1 MNHLISPNL
10 TQTINTA
17 VENAREMKHEMLTI
31 EHIFLAILHNAKG
44 EELLKA
50 FGANTSQMEKLIR
63 IYLANHIPISQ
74 AQEVSLPTQT
84 PALDRVFSSM
94 IEHAAN
100 SNQKILEIADLL
112 VFILQEEESYSA
124 KLLNAQGITRLD
136 ILEMIANEEKY
147 QDIQQ
152 NADSYLKKYSKNLV
166 QLAKEGKIDPVI
178 GRGQEIERVS
188 EILCR
193 RKKNNPILIGEPGVG
208 KTAIAEGIALEIAH
222 KRAPKAL
229 HSAQIFALDIGDM
242 VAGSKYR
249 GDFEKRLKGILNEIS
264 QIPDAV
270 LFIDEI
276 HTIVGAGSTSGGSLD
291 ASNLL
296 KPALAN
302 GLLRCIGATTY
313 SEYKTHF
320 DKDKAL
326 SRRFTKIEVNEP
338 SLTDS
343 YAIIKELAP
352 IYEKYHHISYTP
364 EALKACV
371 DLSDRYISEKY
382 LPDKAIDL
390 MDEVGANYKIHAHM
404 GKKPKL
410 ITKEDIENIIS
421 KSVNIPKSQIGSDE
435 RGLLK
440 KLAQKL
446 KTRIYAQDKAIDVL
460 VDAIKMNKAGLGEVH
475 RPIGSFLF
483 VGPSGVGKTELS
495 KELSK
500 VLGLHFEKFD
510 MSEYMESHSVS
521 KLIGSPA
528 GYVGFEQGGLL
539 IDAIKKHPHCVL
551 LLDEIEKAHS
561 DIYNILLQV
570 MDNATLTDNSG
581 NKADFKNV
589 ILIMT
594 SNAGSKEAN
603 ILGFN
608 KVESSKHQKAL
619 KDIFSPEFRSR
630 LDAVIDFATLGKK
643 EFEKIAN
650 KYIQDISISLKEKNI
665 SVSIDAKGLSNIASR
680 SLDNSLG
687 AREIRRIIENEI
699 KRKLSDEILFGRL
712 KNGGEVKITTDK
724 NGLKVNFLKKSL

>member
-1 MNHLISPNL
+1 MNHLISANL
-10 TQTINTA
+10 TQTINNA
-17 VENAREMKHEMLTI
+17 VESAREMRHEMLTI
-31 EHIFLAILHNAKG
+31 EHIFLAILNNQKG

-50 FGANTSQMEKLIR
+50 FGANISQMQKLIR
-63 IYLANHIPISQ
+63 IYLSNHLPISKT
-74 AQEVSLPTQT
+74 QEISLPTQT

-112 VFILQEEESYSA
+112 AFILQEEDSYSA

-136 ILEMIANEEKY
+136 ILEFITSEEKE
-147 QDIQQ
+147 Q
-152 NADSYLKKYSKNLV
+152 NTQNTDSYLRKYSKNLV
-166 QLAKEGKIDPVI
+166 ELAKEGKIDPVI
-178 GRGQEIERVS
+178 GRAEEIERVS

-208 KTAIAEGIALEIAH
+208 KTAIAEGIALQIAQ
-222 KRAPKAL
+222 KKAPKAL
-229 HSAQIFALDIGDM
+229 HNAQIFALDIGDM

-249 GDFEKRLKGILNEIS
+249 GDFEKRLKGVLNEVVEI
-264 QIPDAV
+264 DNAV

-296 KPALAN
+296 KPALAS
-302 GLLRCIGATTY
+302 GSLRCIGATTY
-313 SEYKTHF
+313 NEYKTHF

-326 SRRFTKIEVNEP
+326 SRRFSKVEVNEP
-338 SLTDS
+338 SLLDS

-371 DLSDRYISEKY
+371 DLSHRYISEKF
-382 LPDKAIDL
+382 LPDKAIDI
-390 MDEVGANYKIHAHM
+390 MDEVGANYKIHAPTS
-404 GKKPKL
+404 KKPKL
-410 ITKEDIENIIS
+410 ISVEDIENIIS
-421 KSVNIPKSQIGSDE
+421 KSVNIPKSQVSSDE

-440 KLAQKL
+440 NLAQKL
-446 KTRIYAQDKAIDVL
+446 KSRIYAQDKAIDAL
-460 VDAIKMNKAGLGEVH
+460 VEAIKMNKAGLGEVH

-495 KELSK
+495 KEIAK
-500 VLGLHFEKFD
+500 ALGLHFEKFD

-521 KLIGSPA
+521 RLIGAPA

-561 DIYNILLQV
+561 DVYNILLQV
-570 MDNATLTDNSG
+570 MDNAMLTDNSG

-594 SNAGSKEAN
+594 SNVGSKEAN
-603 ILGFN
+603 VLGFN
-608 KVESSKHQKAL
+608 KNEGTKHEKAL
-619 KDIFSPEFRSR
+619 KDVFSPEFRSR
-630 LDAVIDFATLGKK
+630 LDGVIAFDHLGKK

-650 KYIQDISISLKEKNI
+650 KYIQDINTTLKEKNI
-665 SVSIDAKGLSNIASR
+665 VLDIDNKALSNIASR
-680 SLDNSLG
+680 GIDNALG

-699 KRKLSDEILFGRL
+699 KRKLSDEILFGKL
-712 KNGGEVKITTDK
+712 KNGGSVKVTATKD
-724 NGLKVNFLKKSL
+724 GLKLNFK

>member
-1 MNHLISPNL
+1 MNHLISANL
-10 TQTINTA
+10 TQTINNA
-17 VENAREMKHEMLTI
+17 VESAREMRHEMLTI
-31 EHIFLAILHNAKG
+31 EHIFLAILNNHKG

-50 FGANTSQMEKLIR
+50 FGANISQMQKLIR
-63 IYLANHIPISQ
+63 IYLSNHLPISKT
-74 AQEVSLPTQT
+74 QEISLPTQT

-112 VFILQEEESYSA
+112 AFILQEEDSYSA

-136 ILEMIANEEKY
+136 ILEFITSEEKE
-147 QDIQQ
+147 Q
-152 NADSYLKKYSKNLV
+152 NTQNTDSYLRKYSKNLV
-166 QLAKEGKIDPVI
+166 ELAKEGKIDPVI
-178 GRGQEIERVS
+178 GRKEEIERVS

-208 KTAIAEGIALEIAH
+208 KTAIAEGIALQIAQ
-222 KRAPKAL
+222 KKAPKAL
-229 HSAQIFALDIGDM
+229 HNAQIFALDIGDM

-249 GDFEKRLKGILNEIS
+249 GDFEKRLKGVLNEVV
-264 QIPDAV
+264 QIENAV

-296 KPALAN
+296 KPALAS
-302 GLLRCIGATTY
+302 GSLRCIGATTY
-313 SEYKTHF
+313 NEYKTHF

-326 SRRFTKIEVNEP
+326 SRRFSKVEVNEP
-338 SLTDS
+338 SLLDS
-343 YAIIKELAP
+343 YAIIQELAP

-371 DLSDRYISEKY
+371 DLSHRYISEKF
-382 LPDKAIDL
+382 LPDKAIDI
-390 MDEVGANYKIHAHM
+390 MDEVGANYKIHAPTS
-404 GKKPKL
+404 KKPKL
-410 ITKEDIENIIS
+410 ISVEDIENIIS
-421 KSVNIPKSQIGSDE
+421 KSVNIPKSQVSSDE

-440 KLAQKL
+440 NLAQKL
-446 KTRIYAQDKAIDVL
+446 KSRIYAQDKAIDAL
-460 VDAIKMNKAGLGEVH
+460 VEAIKMNKAGLGEVH

-495 KELSK
+495 KEIAK
-500 VLGLHFEKFD
+500 ALGLHFEKFD

-521 KLIGSPA
+521 RLIGAPA

-561 DIYNILLQV
+561 DVYNILLQV
-570 MDNATLTDNSG
+570 MDNAMLTDNSG

-594 SNAGSKEAN
+594 SNVGSKEAN
-603 ILGFN
+603 VLGFN
-608 KVESSKHQKAL
+608 KIEGSKHEKAL
-619 KDIFSPEFRSR
+619 KDVFSPEFRSR
-630 LDAVIDFATLGKK
+630 LDGVIAFDRLGKK
-643 EFEKIAN
+643 EFERIAN
-650 KYIQDISISLKEKNI
+650 KYIQDINISLREKNI
-665 SVSIDAKGLSNIASR
+665 VLDIDNKALNNIASR
-680 SLDNSLG
+680 GIDNALG

-699 KRKLSDEILFGRL
+699 KRKLSDEILFGKL
-712 KNGGEVKITTDK
+712 KNGGSVKITTSKD
-724 NGLKVNFLKKSL
+724 GLKLNFN

>member
-1 MNHLISPNL
+1 MNHLISANL
-10 TQTINTA
+10 TQTINNA
-17 VENAREMKHEMLTI
+17 VESAREMRHEMLTI
-31 EHIFLAILHNAKG
+31 EHIFLAILNNQKG

-50 FGANTSQMEKLIR
+50 FGANISQMQKLIR
-63 IYLANHIPISQ
+63 IYLSNHLPISKT
-74 AQEVSLPTQT
+74 QEISLPTQT

-112 VFILQEEESYSA
+112 AFILQEEDSYSA

-136 ILEMIANEEKY
+136 ILEFITSEEKE
-147 QDIQQ
+147 Q
-152 NADSYLKKYSKNLV
+152 NTQNKDSYLRKYSKNLV
-166 QLAKEGKIDPVI
+166 ELAKEGKIDPVI
-178 GRGQEIERVS
+178 GRAEEIERVS

-208 KTAIAEGIALEIAH
+208 KTAIAEGIALQIAQ
-222 KRAPKAL
+222 KKAPKAL
-229 HSAQIFALDIGDM
+229 HNAQIFALDIGDM

-249 GDFEKRLKGILNEIS
+249 GDFEKRLKGVLNEVVEI
-264 QIPDAV
+264 DNAV

-296 KPALAN
+296 KPALAS
-302 GLLRCIGATTY
+302 GSLRCIGATTY
-313 SEYKTHF
+313 NEYKTHF

-326 SRRFTKIEVNEP
+326 SRRFSKVEVNEP
-338 SLTDS
+338 SLLDS

-371 DLSDRYISEKY
+371 DLSHRYISEKF
-382 LPDKAIDL
+382 LPDKAIDI
-390 MDEVGANYKIHAHM
+390 MDEVGANYKIHAPTS
-404 GKKPKL
+404 KKPKL
-410 ITKEDIENIIS
+410 ISVEDIENIIS
-421 KSVNIPKSQIGSDE
+421 KSVNIPKSQVSSDE

-440 KLAQKL
+440 NLAQKL
-446 KTRIYAQDKAIDVL
+446 KSRIYAQDKAIDAL
-460 VDAIKMNKAGLGEVH
+460 VEAIKMNKAGLGEVH

-495 KELSK
+495 KEIAK
-500 VLGLHFEKFD
+500 ALGLHFEKFD

-521 KLIGSPA
+521 RLIGAPA

-561 DIYNILLQV
+561 DVYNILLQV
-570 MDNATLTDNSG
+570 MDNAMLTDNSG

-594 SNAGSKEAN
+594 SNVGSKEAN
-603 ILGFN
+603 VLGFN
-608 KVESSKHQKAL
+608 KIEGTKHEKAL
-619 KDIFSPEFRSR
+619 KDVFSPEFRSR
-630 LDAVIDFATLGKK
+630 LDGVIAFDHLSKK

-650 KYIQDISISLKEKNI
+650 KYIQDINTTLKEKNI
-665 SVSIDAKGLSNIASR
+665 VLDIDNKALSNIASR
-680 SLDNSLG
+680 GIENALG

-699 KRKLSDEILFGRL
+699 KRKLSDEILFGKL
-712 KNGGEVKITTDK
+712 KNGGSVKVTTSKD
-724 NGLKVNFLKKSL
+724 GLKLNFK

>member
-1 MNHLISPNL
+1 MSHLISANL
-10 TQTINTA
+10 TQTINNA
-17 VENAREMKHEMLTI
+17 VESAREMKHEMLTI
-31 EHIFLAILHNAKG
+31 EHIFLAILNNQKG
-44 EELLKA
+44 KELLKA
-50 FGANTSQMEKLIR
+50 FGANIPQMQKLIR
-63 IYLANHIPISQ
+63 IYLSNHLPISKT
-74 AQEVSLPTQT
+74 QEISLPTQT

-94 IEHAAN
+94 IEHATN

-112 VFILQEEESYSA
+112 AFILQEEDSYSA

-136 ILEMIANEEKY
+136 ILEFITSEENEQNT
-147 QDIQQ
+147 QDT
-152 NADSYLKKYSKNLV
+152 DSYLKKYSKNLV
-166 QLAKEGKIDPVI
+166 ELAKEGKIDPVI
-178 GRGQEIERVS
+178 GRAEEIERVS

-208 KTAIAEGIALEIAH
+208 KTAIAEGIALQIAQ
-222 KRAPKAL
+222 KKAPKAL
-229 HSAQIFALDIGDM
+229 HNAQIFALDIGDM

-249 GDFEKRLKGILNEIS
+249 GDFEKRLKGVLNEVV
-264 QIPDAV
+264 QIENAV

-296 KPALAN
+296 KPALAS
-302 GLLRCIGATTY
+302 GSLRCIGATTY
-313 SEYKTHF
+313 SEYKMHF

-326 SRRFTKIEVNEP
+326 SRRFSKVEVDEP
-338 SLTDS
+338 SLLDS

-371 DLSDRYISEKY
+371 DLSHRYISEKF
-382 LPDKAIDL
+382 LPDKAIDI
-390 MDEVGANYKIHAHM
+390 MDEVGANYKIHAPTS
-404 GKKPKL
+404 KKPKL
-410 ITKEDIENIIS
+410 ITVEDIENIIS
-421 KSVNIPKSQIGSDE
+421 KSVNIPKSQVSSDE

-440 KLAQKL
+440 NLAQKL
-446 KTRIYAQDKAIDVL
+446 KSRIYAQDKAIDAL
-460 VDAIKMNKAGLGEVH
+460 VEAIKMNKAGLGEVH

-495 KELSK
+495 KEIAK
-500 VLGLHFEKFD
+500 ALGLHFEKFD

-521 KLIGSPA
+521 RLIGAPA

-561 DIYNILLQV
+561 DVYNILLQV
-570 MDNATLTDNSG
+570 MDNAMLTDNSG

-594 SNAGSKEAN
+594 SNVGSKEAN
-603 ILGFN
+603 VLGFN
-608 KVESSKHQKAL
+608 KIEASKHEKAL
-619 KDIFSPEFRSR
+619 KDVFSPEFRSR
-630 LDAVIDFATLGKK
+630 LDGVIAFDRLGKK

-650 KYIQDISISLKEKNI
+650 KYIQDINITLKEKNI
-665 SVSIDAKGLSNIASR
+665 ILDIDNKALGNIASR
-680 SLDNSLG
+680 GIDNALG

-699 KRKLSDEILFGRL
+699 KRKLSDEILFGKL
-712 KNGGEVKITTDK
+712 KNGGSVKITTSKD
-724 NGLKVNFLKKSL
+724 GLKLNFK

>member
-1 MNHLISPNL
+1 MNHLISANL
-10 TQTINTA
+10 TQTINNA
-17 VENAREMKHEMLTI
+17 VESARKMKHEMLTI
-31 EHIFLAILHNAKG
+31 EHIFLAILSNQKG

-50 FGANTSQMEKLIR
+50 FGANISQMQKLIR
-63 IYLANHIPISQ
+63 IYLSNHIPISKT
-74 AQEVSLPTQT
+74 QEISLPTQT

-112 VFILQEEESYSA
+112 AFILQEEDSYSA

-136 ILEMIANEEKY
+136 ILEFITSEENE
-147 QDIQQ
+147 Q
-152 NADSYLKKYSKNLV
+152 NTQNTDSYLRKYSKNLV
-166 QLAKEGKIDPVI
+166 ELAKEGKIDPVI
-178 GRGQEIERVS
+178 GRVEEIERVS

-208 KTAIAEGIALEIAH
+208 KTAIAEGIALQIAQ
-222 KRAPKAL
+222 KKAPKAL
-229 HSAQIFALDIGDM
+229 HNAQIFALDIGDM

-249 GDFEKRLKGILNEIS
+249 GDFEKRLKGVLNEVV
-264 QIPDAV
+264 QIENAV

-296 KPALAN
+296 KPALAS
-302 GLLRCIGATTY
+302 GSLRCIGATTY
-313 SEYKTHF
+313 NEYKTHF

-326 SRRFTKIEVNEP
+326 SRRFSKVEVNEP
-338 SLTDS
+338 SLLDS

-371 DLSDRYISEKY
+371 DLSYRYISEKF
-382 LPDKAIDL
+382 LPDKAIDI
-390 MDEVGANYKIHAHM
+390 MDEVGANYKIHAPIS
-404 GKKPKL
+404 KKPKL
-410 ITKEDIENIIS
+410 ITVEDIENIIS
-421 KSVNIPKSQIGSDE
+421 KSVNIPKSQVSSDE

-440 KLAQKL
+440 NLAQKL
-446 KTRIYAQDKAIDVL
+446 KSRIYAQDEAIDSL
-460 VDAIKMNKAGLGEVH
+460 VEAIKINKAGLGELN

-495 KELSK
+495 KEIAK
-500 VLGLHFEKFD
+500 ALGLHFEKFD

-521 KLIGSPA
+521 RLIGAPA

-561 DIYNILLQV
+561 DVYNILLQV
-570 MDNATLTDNSG
+570 MDNAVLTDNSG

-594 SNAGSKEAN
+594 SNVGSKEAN

-608 KVESSKHQKAL
+608 KIEGNKHEKAL
-619 KDIFSPEFRSR
+619 KDVFSPEFRSR
-630 LDAVIDFATLGKK
+630 LDGVIAFNRLGKK
-643 EFEKIAN
+643 EFERIAK
-650 KYIQDISISLKEKNI
+650 KYIQDINLTLKEKDI
-665 SVSIDAKGLSNIASR
+665 VLDIDNKALSNIASR
-680 SLDNSLG
+680 GIDNALG
-687 AREIRRIIENEI
+687 AREIRRIMENEI
-699 KRKLSDEILFGRL
+699 KRKLSDEILFGKL
-712 KNGGEVKITTDK
+712 KSGGSVKITTSKDE
-724 NGLKVNFLKKSL
+724 LKLNFK

>member
-1 MNHLISPNL
+1 MNHLISANL
-10 TQTINTA
+10 TQTINNA
-17 VENAREMKHEMLTI
+17 VESAREMRHEMLTI
-31 EHIFLAILHNAKG
+31 EHIFLAILNNQKG

-50 FGANTSQMEKLIR
+50 FGANISQMQKLIR
-63 IYLANHIPISQ
+63 IYLSNHLPISKT
-74 AQEVSLPTQT
+74 QEISLPTQT

-112 VFILQEEESYSA
+112 AFILQEEDSYSA

-136 ILEMIANEEKY
+136 ILEFITSEEKE
-147 QDIQQ
+147 Q
-152 NADSYLKKYSKNLV
+152 NTQNTDSYLRKYSKNLV
-166 QLAKEGKIDPVI
+166 ELAKEGKIDPVI
-178 GRGQEIERVS
+178 GRAEEIERVS

-208 KTAIAEGIALEIAH
+208 KTAIAEGIALQIAQ
-222 KRAPKAL
+222 KKAPKAL
-229 HSAQIFALDIGDM
+229 HNAQIFALDIGDM

-249 GDFEKRLKGILNEIS
+249 GDFEKRLKGVLNEVVEI
-264 QIPDAV
+264 DNAV

-296 KPALAN
+296 KPALAS
-302 GLLRCIGATTY
+302 GSLRCIGATTY
-313 SEYKTHF
+313 NEYKTHF

-326 SRRFTKIEVNEP
+326 SRRFSKVEVNEP
-338 SLTDS
+338 SLLDS

-371 DLSDRYISEKY
+371 DLSHRYISEKF
-382 LPDKAIDL
+382 LPDKAIDI
-390 MDEVGANYKIHAHM
+390 MDEVGANYKIHAPTS
-404 GKKPKL
+404 KKPKL
-410 ITKEDIENIIS
+410 ISVEDIENIIS
-421 KSVNIPKSQIGSDE
+421 KSVNIPKSQVSSDE

-440 KLAQKL
+440 NLAQKL
-446 KTRIYAQDKAIDVL
+446 KSRIYAQDKAIDAL
-460 VDAIKMNKAGLGEVH
+460 VEAIKMNKAGLGEVH

-495 KELSK
+495 KEIAK
-500 VLGLHFEKFD
+500 ALGLHFEKFD

-521 KLIGSPA
+521 RLIGAPA

-561 DIYNILLQV
+561 DVYNILLQV
-570 MDNATLTDNSG
+570 MDNAMLTDNSG

-594 SNAGSKEAN
+594 SNVGSKEAN
-603 ILGFN
+603 VLGFN
-608 KVESSKHQKAL
+608 KIEGTKHEKAL
-619 KDIFSPEFRSR
+619 KDVFSPEFRSR
-630 LDAVIDFATLGKK
+630 LDGVIAFDHLGKK

-650 KYIQDISISLKEKNI
+650 KYIQDINTTLKEKNI
-665 SVSIDAKGLSNIASR
+665 VLDIDNKALSNIASR
-680 SLDNSLG
+680 GIDNALG

-699 KRKLSDEILFGRL
+699 KRKLSDEILFGKL
-712 KNGGEVKITTDK
+712 KNGGSVKVTATKD
-724 NGLKVNFLKKSL
+724 GLKLNFK

>member
-1 MNHLISPNL
+1 MNHLISANL
-10 TQTINTA
+10 TQTINNA
-17 VENAREMKHEMLTI
+17 VESAREMRHEMLTI
-31 EHIFLAILHNAKG
+31 EHIFLAILNNHKG

-50 FGANTSQMEKLIR
+50 FGANISQMQKLIR
-63 IYLANHIPISQ
+63 IYLSNHLPISKT
-74 AQEVSLPTQT
+74 QEISLPTQT

-112 VFILQEEESYSA
+112 AFILQEEDSYSA

-136 ILEMIANEEKY
+136 ILEFITSEEKE
-147 QDIQQ
+147 QDTQ
-152 NADSYLKKYSKNLV
+152 NADSYLRKYSKNLV
-166 QLAKEGKIDPVI
+166 ELAKEGKIDPVI
-178 GRGQEIERVS
+178 GRAEEIERVS

-208 KTAIAEGIALEIAH
+208 KTAIAEGIALQIAQ
-222 KRAPKAL
+222 KKAPKAL
-229 HSAQIFALDIGDM
+229 HNAQIFALDIGDM

-249 GDFEKRLKGILNEIS
+249 GDFEKRLKGVLNEVVEI
-264 QIPDAV
+264 DNAV

-296 KPALAN
+296 KPALAS
-302 GLLRCIGATTY
+302 GSLRCIGATTY
-313 SEYKTHF
+313 NEYKTHF

-326 SRRFTKIEVNEP
+326 SRRFSKVEVNEP
-338 SLTDS
+338 SLLDS

-371 DLSDRYISEKY
+371 DLSHRYISEKF
-382 LPDKAIDL
+382 LPDKAIDI
-390 MDEVGANYKIHAHM
+390 MDEVGANYKIHAPTS
-404 GKKPKL
+404 KKPKL
-410 ITKEDIENIIS
+410 ISVEDIENIIS
-421 KSVNIPKSQIGSDE
+421 KSVNIPKSQVSSDE

-440 KLAQKL
+440 NLAQKL
-446 KTRIYAQDKAIDVL
+446 KSRIYAQDKAIDAL
-460 VDAIKMNKAGLGEVH
+460 VEAIKMNKAGLGEVH

-495 KELSK
+495 KEIAK
-500 VLGLHFEKFD
+500 ALGLHFEKFD

-521 KLIGSPA
+521 RLIGAPA

-561 DIYNILLQV
+561 DVYNILLQV
-570 MDNATLTDNSG
+570 MDNAMLTDNSG

-594 SNAGSKEAN
+594 SNVGSKEAN
-603 ILGFN
+603 VLGFN
-608 KVESSKHQKAL
+608 KIEGSKHEKAL
-619 KDIFSPEFRSR
+619 KDVFSPEFRSR
-630 LDAVIDFATLGKK
+630 LDGVIAFDHLGKK

-650 KYIQDISISLKEKNI
+650 KYIQDINITLKEKNI
-665 SVSIDAKGLSNIASR
+665 VLDIDNKALSNIASR
-680 SLDNSLG
+680 GIDNALG

-699 KRKLSDEILFGRL
+699 KRKLSDEILFGKL
-712 KNGGEVKITTDK
+712 KNGGSVKVTTSKD
-724 NGLKVNFLKKSL
+724 GLKLNFK

>member
-1 MNHLISPNL
+1 MNHLISANL
-10 TQTINTA
+10 TQTINNA
-17 VENAREMKHEMLTI
+17 VESARKMKHEMLTI
-31 EHIFLAILHNAKG
+31 EHIFLAILSNQKG

-50 FGANTSQMEKLIR
+50 FGANISQMQKLIR
-63 IYLANHIPISQ
+63 IYLSNHIPISKT
-74 AQEVSLPTQT
+74 QEISLPTQT

-112 VFILQEEESYSA
+112 AFILQEEDSYSA

-136 ILEMIANEEKY
+136 ILEFITSEENE
-147 QDIQQ
+147 Q
-152 NADSYLKKYSKNLV
+152 NTQNTDSYLRKYSKNLV
-166 QLAKEGKIDPVI
+166 ELAKEGKIDPVI
-178 GRGQEIERVS
+178 GRVEEIERVS

-208 KTAIAEGIALEIAH
+208 KTAIAEGIALQIAQ
-222 KRAPKAL
+222 KKAPKAL
-229 HSAQIFALDIGDM
+229 HNAQIFALDIGDM

-249 GDFEKRLKGILNEIS
+249 GDFEKRLKGVLNEVV
-264 QIPDAV
+264 QIENAV

-296 KPALAN
+296 KPALAS
-302 GLLRCIGATTY
+302 GSLRCIGATTY
-313 SEYKTHF
+313 NEYKTHF

-326 SRRFTKIEVNEP
+326 SRRFSKVEVNEP
-338 SLTDS
+338 SLLDS

-371 DLSDRYISEKY
+371 DLSYRYISEKF
-382 LPDKAIDL
+382 LPDKAIDI
-390 MDEVGANYKIHAHM
+390 MDEVGANYKIHAPIS
-404 GKKPKL
+404 KKPKL
-410 ITKEDIENIIS
+410 ITVEDIENIIS
-421 KSVNIPKSQIGSDE
+421 KSVNIPKSQVSSDE

-440 KLAQKL
+440 NLAQKL
-446 KTRIYAQDKAIDVL
+446 KSRIYAQDEAIDSL
-460 VDAIKMNKAGLGEVH
+460 VEAIKINKAGLGELN

-495 KELSK
+495 KEIAK
-500 VLGLHFEKFD
+500 ALGLHFEKFD

-521 KLIGSPA
+521 RLIGAPA

-561 DIYNILLQV
+561 DVYNILLQV
-570 MDNATLTDNSG
+570 MDNAVLTDNSG

-594 SNAGSKEAN
+594 SNVGSKEAN

-608 KVESSKHQKAL
+608 KIEGNKHEKAL
-619 KDIFSPEFRSR
+619 KDVFSPEFRSR
-630 LDAVIDFATLGKK
+630 LDGVIAFNRLGKK
-643 EFEKIAN
+643 EFERIAK
-650 KYIQDISISLKEKNI
+650 KYIQDINLTLKEKDI
-665 SVSIDAKGLSNIASR
+665 VLDIDNKALSNIASR
-680 SLDNSLG
+680 GIDNALG

-699 KRKLSDEILFGRL
+699 KRKLSDEILFGKL
-712 KNGGEVKITTDK
+712 KNGGSVKITTSKDE
-724 NGLKVNFLKKSL
+724 LKLNFK

>member
-1 MNHLISPNL
+1 MNHLISANL
-10 TQTINTA
+10 TQTINNA
-17 VENAREMKHEMLTI
+17 VESAREMRHEMLTI
-31 EHIFLAILHNAKG
+31 EHIFLAILNNQKG

-50 FGANTSQMEKLIR
+50 FGANISQMQKLIR
-63 IYLANHIPISQ
+63 IYLSNHLPISKT
-74 AQEVSLPTQT
+74 QEISLPTQT

-112 VFILQEEESYSA
+112 AFILQEEDSYSA

-136 ILEMIANEEKY
+136 ILEFITSEEKE
-147 QDIQQ
+147 Q
-152 NADSYLKKYSKNLV
+152 NTQNTDSYLRKYSKNLV
-166 QLAKEGKIDPVI
+166 ELAKEGKIDPVI
-178 GRGQEIERVS
+178 GRAEEIERVS

-208 KTAIAEGIALEIAH
+208 KTAIAEGIALQIAQ
-222 KRAPKAL
+222 KKAPKAL
-229 HSAQIFALDIGDM
+229 HNAQIFALDIGDM

-249 GDFEKRLKGILNEIS
+249 GDFEKRLKGVLNEVVEI
-264 QIPDAV
+264 DNAV

-296 KPALAN
+296 KPALAS
-302 GLLRCIGATTY
+302 GSLRCIGATTY
-313 SEYKTHF
+313 NEYKTHF

-326 SRRFTKIEVNEP
+326 SRRFSKVEVNEP
-338 SLTDS
+338 SLLDS

-371 DLSDRYISEKY
+371 DLSHRYISEKF
-382 LPDKAIDL
+382 LPDKAIDI
-390 MDEVGANYKIHAHM
+390 MDEVGANYKIHAPTS
-404 GKKPKL
+404 KKPKL
-410 ITKEDIENIIS
+410 ISVEDIENIIS
-421 KSVNIPKSQIGSDE
+421 KSVNIPKSQVSSDE

-440 KLAQKL
+440 NLAQKL
-446 KTRIYAQDKAIDVL
+446 KSRIYAQDKAIDAL
-460 VDAIKMNKAGLGEVH
+460 VEAIKMNKAGLGEVH

-495 KELSK
+495 KEIAK
-500 VLGLHFEKFD
+500 ALGLHFEKFD

-521 KLIGSPA
+521 RLIGAPA
-528 GYVGFEQGGLL
+528 GYIGFEQGGLL

-561 DIYNILLQV
+561 DVYNILLQV
-570 MDNATLTDNSG
+570 MDNAMLTDNSG

-594 SNAGSKEAN
+594 SNVGSKEAN
-603 ILGFN
+603 VLGFN
-608 KVESSKHQKAL
+608 KIEGTKHEKAL
-619 KDIFSPEFRSR
+619 KDVFSPEFRSR
-630 LDAVIDFATLGKK
+630 LDGVVAFDHLGKK

-650 KYIQDISISLKEKNI
+650 KYIQDINTTLKEKNI
-665 SVSIDAKGLSNIASR
+665 VLDIDNKALSNIASR
-680 SLDNSLG
+680 GIDNALG

-699 KRKLSDEILFGRL
+699 KRKLSDEILFGKL
-712 KNGGEVKITTDK
+712 KNGGSVKVTTSKD
-724 NGLKVNFLKKSL
+724 GLKLNFK

>member
-1 MNHLISPNL
+1 MNHLISANL
-10 TQTINTA
+10 TQTINNA
-17 VENAREMKHEMLTI
+17 VESAREMKHEMLTI
-31 EHIFLAILHNAKG
+31 EHIFLAILNNHKG

-50 FGANTSQMEKLIR
+50 FGANISQMQKLIR
-63 IYLANHIPISQ
+63 IYLSNHLPISKT
-74 AQEVSLPTQT
+74 QEISLPTQT

-112 VFILQEEESYSA
+112 AFILQEEDSYSA
-124 KLLNAQGITRLD
+124 KLLNVQGITRLD
-136 ILEMIANEEKY
+136 ILEFITSEEKE
-147 QDIQQ
+147 QDTQ
-152 NADSYLKKYSKNLV
+152 NADSYLRKYSKNLV
-166 QLAKEGKIDPVI
+166 ELAKEGKIDPVI
-178 GRGQEIERVS
+178 GRAEEIERVS

-208 KTAIAEGIALEIAH
+208 KTAIAEGIALQIAQ
-222 KRAPKAL
+222 KKAPKAL
-229 HSAQIFALDIGDM
+229 HNAQIFALDIGDM

-249 GDFEKRLKGILNEIS
+249 GDFEKRLKGVLNEVVEI
-264 QIPDAV
+264 DNAV

-296 KPALAN
+296 KPALAS
-302 GLLRCIGATTY
+302 GSLRCIGATTY
-313 SEYKTHF
+313 NEYKTHF

-326 SRRFTKIEVNEP
+326 SRRFSKVEVNEP
-338 SLTDS
+338 SLLDS

-371 DLSDRYISEKY
+371 DLSHRYISEKF
-382 LPDKAIDL
+382 LPDKAIDI
-390 MDEVGANYKIHAHM
+390 MDEVGANYKIHAPTS
-404 GKKPKL
+404 KKPKL
-410 ITKEDIENIIS
+410 ISVEDIENIIS
-421 KSVNIPKSQIGSDE
+421 KSVNIPKSQVSSDE

-440 KLAQKL
+440 NLAQKL
-446 KTRIYAQDKAIDVL
+446 KSRIYAQDKAIDAL
-460 VDAIKMNKAGLGEVH
+460 VEAIKMNKAGLGEVH

-495 KELSK
+495 KEIAK
-500 VLGLHFEKFD
+500 ALGLHFEKFD

-521 KLIGSPA
+521 RLIGAPA

-561 DIYNILLQV
+561 DVYNILLQV
-570 MDNATLTDNSG
+570 MDNAMLTDNSG

-594 SNAGSKEAN
+594 SNVGSKEAN
-603 ILGFN
+603 VLGFN
-608 KVESSKHQKAL
+608 KIEGSKHEKAL
-619 KDIFSPEFRSR
+619 KDVFSPEFRSR
-630 LDAVIDFATLGKK
+630 LDGVIAFDHLGKK

-650 KYIQDISISLKEKNI
+650 KYIQDINITLKEKNI
-665 SVSIDAKGLSNIASR
+665 VLDIDNKALSNIASR
-680 SLDNSLG
+680 GIDNALG

-699 KRKLSDEILFGRL
+699 KRKLSDEILFGKL
-712 KNGGEVKITTDK
+712 KNGGSVKVTTSKD
-724 NGLKVNFLKKSL
+724 GLKLNFK

>member
-1 MNHLISPNL
+1 MNHLISANL
-10 TQTINTA
+10 TQTINNA
-17 VENAREMKHEMLTI
+17 VESAREMRHEMLTI
-31 EHIFLAILHNAKG
+31 EHIFLAILNNQKG

-50 FGANTSQMEKLIR
+50 FGANISQMQKLIR
-63 IYLANHIPISQ
+63 IYLSNHLPISKT
-74 AQEVSLPTQT
+74 QEISLPTQT

-112 VFILQEEESYSA
+112 AFILQEEDSYSA

-136 ILEMIANEEKY
+136 ILEFITSEEKE
-147 QDIQQ
+147 Q
-152 NADSYLKKYSKNLV
+152 NTQNTDSYLRKYSKNLV
-166 QLAKEGKIDPVI
+166 ELAKEGKIDPVI
-178 GRGQEIERVS
+178 GRAEEIERVS

-208 KTAIAEGIALEIAH
+208 KTAIAEGIALQIAQ
-222 KRAPKAL
+222 KKAPKAL
-229 HSAQIFALDIGDM
+229 HNAQIFALDIGDM

-249 GDFEKRLKGILNEIS
+249 GDFEKRLKGVLNEVVEI
-264 QIPDAV
+264 DNAV

-296 KPALAN
+296 KPALAS
-302 GLLRCIGATTY
+302 GSLRCIGATTY
-313 SEYKTHF
+313 NEYKTHF

-326 SRRFTKIEVNEP
+326 SRRFSKVEVNEP
-338 SLTDS
+338 SLLDS
-343 YAIIKELAP
+343 YAIIKDLAP

-371 DLSDRYISEKY
+371 DLSHRYISEKF
-382 LPDKAIDL
+382 LPDKAIDI
-390 MDEVGANYKIHAHM
+390 MDEVGANYKIHAPTS
-404 GKKPKL
+404 KKPKL
-410 ITKEDIENIIS
+410 ISVEDIENIIS
-421 KSVNIPKSQIGSDE
+421 KSVNIPKSQVSSDE

-440 KLAQKL
+440 NLAQKL
-446 KTRIYAQDKAIDVL
+446 KSRIYAQDKAIDAL
-460 VDAIKMNKAGLGEVH
+460 VEAIKMNKAGLGEVH

-495 KELSK
+495 KEIAK
-500 VLGLHFEKFD
+500 ALGLHFEKFD

-521 KLIGSPA
+521 RLIGAPA

-561 DIYNILLQV
+561 DVYNILLQV
-570 MDNATLTDNSG
+570 MDNAMLTDNSG

-594 SNAGSKEAN
+594 SNVGSKEAN
-603 ILGFN
+603 VLGFN
-608 KVESSKHQKAL
+608 KIEGTKHEKAL
-619 KDIFSPEFRSR
+619 KDVFSPEFRSR
-630 LDAVIDFATLGKK
+630 LDGVIAFDHLGKK

-650 KYIQDISISLKEKNI
+650 KYIQDINTTLKEKNI
-665 SVSIDAKGLSNIASR
+665 VLDIDNKALSNIASR
-680 SLDNSLG
+680 GIDNALG

-699 KRKLSDEILFGRL
+699 KRKLSDEILFGKL
-712 KNGGEVKITTDK
+712 KNGGSVKVTTSKD
-724 NGLKVNFLKKSL
+724 GLKLNFK

>member
-1 MNHLISPNL
+1 MNHLISANL
-10 TQTINTA
+10 TQTINNA
-17 VENAREMKHEMLTI
+17 VESAREMRHEMLTI
-31 EHIFLAILHNAKG
+31 EHIFLAILNNQKG

-50 FGANTSQMEKLIR
+50 FGANISQMQKLIR
-63 IYLANHIPISQ
+63 IYLSNHLPISKT
-74 AQEVSLPTQT
+74 QEISLPTQT

-112 VFILQEEESYSA
+112 AFILQEEDSYSA

-136 ILEMIANEEKY
+136 ILEFITSEEKE
-147 QDIQQ
+147 Q
-152 NADSYLKKYSKNLV
+152 NTQNTDSYLRKYSKNLV
-166 QLAKEGKIDPVI
+166 ELAKEGKIDPVI
-178 GRGQEIERVS
+178 GRAEEIERVS

-208 KTAIAEGIALEIAH
+208 KTAIAEGIALQIAQ
-222 KRAPKAL
+222 KKAPKAL
-229 HSAQIFALDIGDM
+229 HNAQIFALDIGDM

-249 GDFEKRLKGILNEIS
+249 GDFEKRLKGVLNEVVEI
-264 QIPDAV
+264 DNAV

-296 KPALAN
+296 KPALAS
-302 GLLRCIGATTY
+302 GSLRCIGATTY
-313 SEYKTHF
+313 NEYKTHF

-326 SRRFTKIEVNEP
+326 SRRFSKVEVNEP
-338 SLTDS
+338 SLLDS

-371 DLSDRYISEKY
+371 DLSHRYISEKF
-382 LPDKAIDL
+382 LPDKAIDI
-390 MDEVGANYKIHAHM
+390 MDEVGANYKIHAPTS
-404 GKKPKL
+404 KKPKL
-410 ITKEDIENIIS
+410 ISVEDIENIIS
-421 KSVNIPKSQIGSDE
+421 KSVNIPKSQVSSDE

-440 KLAQKL
+440 NLAQKL
-446 KTRIYAQDKAIDVL
+446 KSRIYAQDKAIDAL
-460 VDAIKMNKAGLGEVH
+460 VEAIKMNKAGLGEVH

-495 KELSK
+495 KEIAK
-500 VLGLHFEKFD
+500 ALGLHFEKFD

-521 KLIGSPA
+521 RLIGAPA

-561 DIYNILLQV
+561 DVYNILLQV
-570 MDNATLTDNSG
+570 MDNAMLTDNSG

-594 SNAGSKEAN
+594 SNVGSKEAN
-603 ILGFN
+603 VLGFN
-608 KVESSKHQKAL
+608 KIEGTKHEKAL
-619 KDIFSPEFRSR
+619 KDVFSPEFRSR
-630 LDAVIDFATLGKK
+630 LDGVIAFDHLGKK

-650 KYIQDISISLKEKNI
+650 KYIQDINMTLKEKNI
-665 SVSIDAKGLSNIASR
+665 VLDIDNKALSNIASR
-680 SLDNSLG
+680 GIDNALG

-699 KRKLSDEILFGRL
+699 KRKLSDEILFGKL
-712 KNGGEVKITTDK
+712 KNGGSVKVTTSKD
-724 NGLKVNFLKKSL
+724 GLKLNFK

>member
-1 MNHLISPNL
+1 MNHLISANL
-10 TQTINTA
+10 TQTINNA
-17 VENAREMKHEMLTI
+17 VESARKMKHEMLTI
-31 EHIFLAILHNAKG
+31 EHIFLAILSNQKG

-50 FGANTSQMEKLIR
+50 FGANISQMQKLIR
-63 IYLANHIPISQ
+63 IYLSNHIPISKT
-74 AQEVSLPTQT
+74 QEISLPTQT

-112 VFILQEEESYSA
+112 AFILQEEDSYSA

-136 ILEMIANEEKY
+136 ILEFITSEENE
-147 QDIQQ
+147 Q
-152 NADSYLKKYSKNLV
+152 NTQNTDSYLRKYSKNLV
-166 QLAKEGKIDPVI
+166 ELAKEGKIDPVI
-178 GRGQEIERVS
+178 GRVEEIERVS

-208 KTAIAEGIALEIAH
+208 KTAIAEGIALQIAQ
-222 KRAPKAL
+222 KKAPKAL
-229 HSAQIFALDIGDM
+229 HNAQIFALDIGDM

-249 GDFEKRLKGILNEIS
+249 GDFEKRLKGVLNEVV
-264 QIPDAV
+264 QIENAV

-296 KPALAN
+296 KPALAS
-302 GLLRCIGATTY
+302 GSLRCIGATTY
-313 SEYKTHF
+313 NEYKTHF

-326 SRRFTKIEVNEP
+326 SRRFSKVEVNEP
-338 SLTDS
+338 SLLDS

-371 DLSDRYISEKY
+371 DLSYRYISEKF
-382 LPDKAIDL
+382 LPDKAIDI
-390 MDEVGANYKIHAHM
+390 MDEVGANYKIHAPIS
-404 GKKPKL
+404 KKPKL
-410 ITKEDIENIIS
+410 ITVEDIENIIS
-421 KSVNIPKSQIGSDE
+421 KSVNIPKSQVSSDE

-440 KLAQKL
+440 NLAQKL
-446 KTRIYAQDKAIDVL
+446 KSRIYAQDEAIDSL
-460 VDAIKMNKAGLGEVH
+460 VEAIKINKAGLGELN

-495 KELSK
+495 KEIAK
-500 VLGLHFEKFD
+500 ALGLHFEKFD

-521 KLIGSPA
+521 RLIGAPA

-561 DIYNILLQV
+561 DVYNILLQV
-570 MDNATLTDNSG
+570 MDNAVLTDNSG

-594 SNAGSKEAN
+594 SNVGSKEAN

-608 KVESSKHQKAL
+608 KIEGNKHEKAL
-619 KDIFSPEFRSR
+619 KDVFSPEFRSR
-630 LDAVIDFATLGKK
+630 LDGVIAFNRLGKK
-643 EFEKIAN
+643 EFERIAK
-650 KYIQDISISLKEKNI
+650 KYIQDINLTLKEKDI
-665 SVSIDAKGLSNIASR
+665 VLDIDNKALSNIASR
-680 SLDNSLG
+680 GIDNALG

-699 KRKLSDEILFGRL
+699 KRKLSDEILFGKL
-712 KNGGEVKITTDK
+712 KSGGSVKITTSKDE
-724 NGLKVNFLKKSL
+724 LKLNFK

>member
-1 MNHLISPNL
+1 MNHLISANL
-10 TQTINTA
+10 TQTINNA
-17 VENAREMKHEMLTI
+17 VESAREMKHEMLTI
-31 EHIFLAILHNAKG
+31 EHIFLAILNNQKG
-44 EELLKA
+44 KELLKA
-50 FGANTSQMEKLIR
+50 FGANISQMQKLIR
-63 IYLANHIPISQ
+63 IYLSNHLPISKT
-74 AQEVSLPTQT
+74 QEISLPTQT

-112 VFILQEEESYSA
+112 AFILQEEDSYSA
-124 KLLNAQGITRLD
+124 KLLSAQGITRLD
-136 ILEMIANEEKY
+136 ILEFITSEENE
-147 QDIQQ
+147 QNTQ
-152 NADSYLKKYSKNLV
+152 NADSYLRKYSKNLV
-166 QLAKEGKIDPVI
+166 ELAKEGKIDPVI
-178 GRGQEIERVS
+178 GRVEEIERVS

-208 KTAIAEGIALEIAH
+208 KTAIAEGIALQIAQ
-222 KRAPKAL
+222 KQAPKAL
-229 HSAQIFALDIGDM
+229 HNAQIFALDIGDM

-249 GDFEKRLKGILNEIS
+249 GDFEKRLKGVLNEVV
-264 QIPDAV
+264 QIENAV

-296 KPALAN
+296 KPALAS
-302 GLLRCIGATTY
+302 GSLRCIGATTY

-326 SRRFTKIEVNEP
+326 SRRFSKVEVNEP
-338 SLTDS
+338 SLLDS

-371 DLSDRYISEKY
+371 DLSHRYISEKF
-382 LPDKAIDL
+382 LPDKAIDI
-390 MDEVGANYKIHAHM
+390 MDEVGANYKIHAPAT
-404 GKKPKL
+404 KKPKL
-410 ITKEDIENIIS
+410 ITVENIENIIS
-421 KSVNIPKSQIGSDE
+421 KSVNIPKSQVSNDE

-440 KLAQKL
+440 NLAQKL
-446 KTRIYAQDKAIDVL
+446 KSRIYAQDQAIDAL
-460 VDAIKMNKAGLGEVH
+460 VEAIKMNKAGLGEVH

-495 KELSK
+495 KEIAK
-500 VLGLHFEKFD
+500 ALGLHFEKFD

-521 KLIGSPA
+521 RLIGAPA

-561 DIYNILLQV
+561 DVYNILLQV
-570 MDNATLTDNSG
+570 MDNAMLTDNSG

-594 SNAGSKEAN
+594 SNVGSKEAN
-603 ILGFN
+603 VLGFN
-608 KVESSKHQKAL
+608 KIEGTKHEKAL
-619 KDIFSPEFRSR
+619 KDVFSPEFRSR
-630 LDAVIDFATLGKK
+630 LDGVIAFDRLGKK
-643 EFEKIAN
+643 EFERIAN
-650 KYIQDISISLKEKNI
+650 KYIQDINTTLKEKNI
-665 SVSIDAKGLSNIASR
+665 VLDIDNKALSNIASR
-680 SLDNSLG
+680 GIDNALG

-699 KRKLSDEILFGRL
+699 KRKLSDEILFGKL
-712 KNGGEVKITTDK
+712 KNGGSVKITTTKD
-724 NGLKVNFLKKSL
+724 GLKLNFK

>member
-1 MNHLISPNL
+1 MNHLISANL
-10 TQTINTA
+10 TQTINNA
-17 VENAREMKHEMLTI
+17 VESAREMRHEMLTI
-31 EHIFLAILHNAKG
+31 EHIFLAILNNQKG

-50 FGANTSQMEKLIR
+50 FGANISQMQKLIR
-63 IYLANHIPISQ
+63 IYLSNHLPISKT
-74 AQEVSLPTQT
+74 QEISLPTQT

-112 VFILQEEESYSA
+112 AFILQEEDSYSA

-136 ILEMIANEEKY
+136 ILEFITSEEKE
-147 QDIQQ
+147 Q
-152 NADSYLKKYSKNLV
+152 NTQNTDSYLKKYSKNLV
-166 QLAKEGKIDPVI
+166 ELAKEGKIDPVI
-178 GRGQEIERVS
+178 GRAEEIERVS

-208 KTAIAEGIALEIAH
+208 KTAIAEGIALQIAQ
-222 KRAPKAL
+222 KKAPKAL
-229 HSAQIFALDIGDM
+229 HNAQIFALDIGDM

-249 GDFEKRLKGILNEIS
+249 GDFEKRLKGVLNEVVEI
-264 QIPDAV
+264 DNAV

-296 KPALAN
+296 KPALAS
-302 GLLRCIGATTY
+302 GSLRCIGATTY
-313 SEYKTHF
+313 NEYKTHF

-326 SRRFTKIEVNEP
+326 SRRFSKVEVNEP
-338 SLTDS
+338 SLLDS

-371 DLSDRYISEKY
+371 DLSHRYISEKF
-382 LPDKAIDL
+382 LPDKAIDI
-390 MDEVGANYKIHAHM
+390 MDEVGANYKIHAPTS
-404 GKKPKL
+404 KKPKL
-410 ITKEDIENIIS
+410 ISVEDIENIIS
-421 KSVNIPKSQIGSDE
+421 KSVNIPKSQVSSDE

-440 KLAQKL
+440 NLAQKL
-446 KTRIYAQDKAIDVL
+446 KSRIYAQDKAIDAL
-460 VDAIKMNKAGLGEVH
+460 VEAIKMNKAGLGEVH

-495 KELSK
+495 KEIAK
-500 VLGLHFEKFD
+500 ALGLHFEKFD

-521 KLIGSPA
+521 RLIGAPA

-561 DIYNILLQV
+561 DVYNILLQV
-570 MDNATLTDNSG
+570 MDNAMLTDNSG

-594 SNAGSKEAN
+594 SNVGSKEAN
-603 ILGFN
+603 VLGFN
-608 KVESSKHQKAL
+608 KIEGTKHEKAL
-619 KDIFSPEFRSR
+619 KDVFSPEFRSR
-630 LDAVIDFATLGKK
+630 LDGVIAFDHLGKK

-650 KYIQDISISLKEKNI
+650 KYIQDINTTLKEKNI
-665 SVSIDAKGLSNIASR
+665 VLDIDNKALSNIASR
-680 SLDNSLG
+680 GIDNALG

-699 KRKLSDEILFGRL
+699 KRKLSDEILFGKL
-712 KNGGEVKITTDK
+712 KNGGSVKVTATKD
-724 NGLKVNFLKKSL
+724 GLKLNFK

>member
-1 MNHLISPNL
+1 MSHLISANL
-10 TQTINTA
+10 TQTINNA
-17 VENAREMKHEMLTI
+17 VESAREMKHEMLTI
-31 EHIFLAILHNAKG
+31 EHIFLAILNNQKG
-44 EELLKA
+44 KELLKA
-50 FGANTSQMEKLIR
+50 FGANIPQMQKLIR
-63 IYLANHIPISQ
+63 IYLSNHLPISKT
-74 AQEVSLPTQT
+74 QEISLPTQT

-94 IEHAAN
+94 IEHATN

-112 VFILQEEESYSA
+112 AFILQEEDSYSA

-136 ILEMIANEEKY
+136 ILEFITSEENEQNT
-147 QDIQQ
+147 QDT
-152 NADSYLKKYSKNLV
+152 DSYLKKYSKNLV
-166 QLAKEGKIDPVI
+166 ELAKEGKIDPVI
-178 GRGQEIERVS
+178 GRAEEIERVS

-208 KTAIAEGIALEIAH
+208 KTAIAEGIALQIAQ
-222 KRAPKAL
+222 KKAPKAL
-229 HSAQIFALDIGDM
+229 HNAQIFALDIGDM

-249 GDFEKRLKGILNEIS
+249 GDFEKRLKGVLNEVV
-264 QIPDAV
+264 QIENAV

-296 KPALAN
+296 KPALAS
-302 GLLRCIGATTY
+302 GSLRCIGATTY
-313 SEYKTHF
+313 SEYKMHF

-326 SRRFTKIEVNEP
+326 SRRFSKVEVDEP
-338 SLTDS
+338 SLLDS

-352 IYEKYHHISYTP
+352 IYEKYHHISYSP

-371 DLSDRYISEKY
+371 DLSHRYISEKF
-382 LPDKAIDL
+382 LPDKAIDI
-390 MDEVGANYKIHAHM
+390 MDEVGANYKIHAPTS
-404 GKKPKL
+404 KKPKL
-410 ITKEDIENIIS
+410 ITVEDIENIIS
-421 KSVNIPKSQIGSDE
+421 KSVNIPKSQVSSDE

-440 KLAQKL
+440 NLAQKL
-446 KTRIYAQDKAIDVL
+446 KSRIYAQDKAIDAL
-460 VDAIKMNKAGLGEVH
+460 VEAIKMNKAGLGEVH

-495 KELSK
+495 KEIAK
-500 VLGLHFEKFD
+500 ALGLHFEKFD

-521 KLIGSPA
+521 RLIGAPA

-561 DIYNILLQV
+561 DVYNILLQV
-570 MDNATLTDNSG
+570 MDNAMLTDNSG

-594 SNAGSKEAN
+594 SNVGSKEAN
-603 ILGFN
+603 VLGFN
-608 KVESSKHQKAL
+608 KIEASKHEKAL
-619 KDIFSPEFRSR
+619 KDVFSPEFRSR
-630 LDAVIDFATLGKK
+630 LDGVIAFDRLGKK

-650 KYIQDISISLKEKNI
+650 KYIQDINITLKEKNI
-665 SVSIDAKGLSNIASR
+665 VLDIDNKALGNIASR
-680 SLDNSLG
+680 GIDNALG

-699 KRKLSDEILFGRL
+699 KRKLSDEILFGKL
-712 KNGGEVKITTDK
+712 KNGGSVKITTSKD
-724 NGLKVNFLKKSL
+724 GLKLNFK

>member
-1 MNHLISPNL
+1 MNHLISANL
-10 TQTINTA
+10 TQTINNA
-17 VENAREMKHEMLTI
+17 VESAREMRHEMLTI
-31 EHIFLAILHNAKG
+31 EHIFLAILNNQKG

-50 FGANTSQMEKLIR
+50 FGANISQMQKLIR
-63 IYLANHIPISQ
+63 IYLSNHLPISKT
-74 AQEVSLPTQT
+74 QEISLPTQT

-112 VFILQEEESYSA
+112 AFILQEEDSYSA

-136 ILEMIANEEKY
+136 ILEFITSEEKE
-147 QDIQQ
+147 Q
-152 NADSYLKKYSKNLV
+152 NTQNTDSYLRKYSKNLV
-166 QLAKEGKIDPVI
+166 ELAKEGKIDPVI
-178 GRGQEIERVS
+178 GRAEEIERVS

-208 KTAIAEGIALEIAH
+208 KTAIAEGIALQIAQ
-222 KRAPKAL
+222 KKAPKAL
-229 HSAQIFALDIGDM
+229 HNAQIFALDIGDM

-249 GDFEKRLKGILNEIS
+249 GDFEKRLKGVLNEVVEI
-264 QIPDAV
+264 DNAV

-296 KPALAN
+296 KPALAS
-302 GLLRCIGATTY
+302 GSLRCIGATTY
-313 SEYKTHF
+313 NEYKTHF

-326 SRRFTKIEVNEP
+326 SRRFSKVEVNEP
-338 SLTDS
+338 SLLDS

-371 DLSDRYISEKY
+371 DLSHRYISEKF
-382 LPDKAIDL
+382 LPDKAIDI
-390 MDEVGANYKIHAHM
+390 MDEVGANYKIHAPTS
-404 GKKPKL
+404 KKPKL
-410 ITKEDIENIIS
+410 ISVEDIENIIS
-421 KSVNIPKSQIGSDE
+421 KSVNIPKSQVSSDE

-440 KLAQKL
+440 NLAQKL
-446 KTRIYAQDKAIDVL
+446 KSRIYAQDKAIDAL
-460 VDAIKMNKAGLGEVH
+460 VEAIKMNKAGLGEVH

-495 KELSK
+495 KEIAK
-500 VLGLHFEKFD
+500 ALGLHFEKFD

-521 KLIGSPA
+521 RLIGAPA

-561 DIYNILLQV
+561 DVYNILLQV
-570 MDNATLTDNSG
+570 MDNAMLTDNSG

-594 SNAGSKEAN
+594 SNVGSKEAN
-603 ILGFN
+603 VLGFN
-608 KVESSKHQKAL
+608 KIEGTKHEKAL
-619 KDIFSPEFRSR
+619 KDVFSPEFRSR
-630 LDAVIDFATLGKK
+630 LDGVIAFDHLSKK

-650 KYIQDISISLKEKNI
+650 KYIQDINMTLKEKNI
-665 SVSIDAKGLSNIASR
+665 VLDIDNKALSNIASR
-680 SLDNSLG
+680 GIDNALG

-699 KRKLSDEILFGRL
+699 KRKLSDEILFGKL
-712 KNGGEVKITTDK
+712 KNGGSVKVTTSKD
-724 NGLKVNFLKKSL
+724 GLKLNFK

>member
-1 MNHLISPNL
+1 MNHLISTNL
-10 TQTINTA
+10 TQTINNA
-17 VENAREMKHEMLTI
+17 VESAREMRHEMLTI
-31 EHIFLAILHNAKG
+31 EHIFLAILNNHKG

-50 FGANTSQMEKLIR
+50 FGANISQMQKLIR
-63 IYLANHIPISQ
+63 IYLSNHLPISKT
-74 AQEVSLPTQT
+74 QEISLPTQT

-112 VFILQEEESYSA
+112 AFILQEEDSYSA

-136 ILEMIANEEKY
+136 ILEFITSEEKE
-147 QDIQQ
+147 QDTQ
-152 NADSYLKKYSKNLV
+152 NADSYLRKYSKNLV
-166 QLAKEGKIDPVI
+166 ELAKEGKIDPVI
-178 GRGQEIERVS
+178 GRAEEIERVS

-208 KTAIAEGIALEIAH
+208 KTAIAEGIALQIAQ
-222 KRAPKAL
+222 KKAPKAL
-229 HSAQIFALDIGDM
+229 HNAQIFALDIGDM

-249 GDFEKRLKGILNEIS
+249 GDFEKRLKGVLNEVVEI
-264 QIPDAV
+264 DNAV

-296 KPALAN
+296 KPALAS
-302 GLLRCIGATTY
+302 GSLRCIGATTY
-313 SEYKTHF
+313 NEYKTHF

-326 SRRFTKIEVNEP
+326 SRRFSKVEVNEP
-338 SLTDS
+338 SLLDS

-371 DLSDRYISEKY
+371 DLSHRYISEKF
-382 LPDKAIDL
+382 LPDKAIDI
-390 MDEVGANYKIHAHM
+390 MDEVGANYKIHAPTS
-404 GKKPKL
+404 KKPKL
-410 ITKEDIENIIS
+410 ISVEDIENIIS
-421 KSVNIPKSQIGSDE
+421 KSVNIPKSQVSSDE

-440 KLAQKL
+440 NLAQKL
-446 KTRIYAQDKAIDVL
+446 KSRIYAQDKAIDAL
-460 VDAIKMNKAGLGEVH
+460 VEAIKMNKAGLGEVH

-495 KELSK
+495 KEIAK
-500 VLGLHFEKFD
+500 ALGLHFEKFD

-521 KLIGSPA
+521 RLIGAPA

-561 DIYNILLQV
+561 DVYNILLQV
-570 MDNATLTDNSG
+570 MDNAMLTDNSG

-594 SNAGSKEAN
+594 SNVGSKEAN
-603 ILGFN
+603 VLGFN
-608 KVESSKHQKAL
+608 KIEGSKHEKAL
-619 KDIFSPEFRSR
+619 KDVFSPEFRSR
-630 LDAVIDFATLGKK
+630 LDGVIAFDHLGKK

-650 KYIQDISISLKEKNI
+650 KYIQDINITLKEKNI
-665 SVSIDAKGLSNIASR
+665 VLDIDNKALSNIASR
-680 SLDNSLG
+680 GIDNALG

-699 KRKLSDEILFGRL
+699 KRKLSDEILFGKL
-712 KNGGEVKITTDK
+712 KNGGSVKVTTSKD
-724 NGLKVNFLKKSL
+724 GLKLNFK

>member
-1 MNHLISPNL
+1 MSHLISANL
-10 TQTINTA
+10 TQTINNA
-17 VENAREMKHEMLTI
+17 VESAREMKHEMLTI
-31 EHIFLAILHNAKG
+31 EHIFLAILNNQKG
-44 EELLKA
+44 KELLKA
-50 FGANTSQMEKLIR
+50 FGANIPQMQKLIR
-63 IYLANHIPISQ
+63 IYLSNHLPISKT
-74 AQEVSLPTQT
+74 QEISLPTQT

-94 IEHAAN
+94 IEHATN

-112 VFILQEEESYSA
+112 AFILQEEDSYSA

-136 ILEMIANEEKY
+136 ILEFITSEENEQNT
-147 QDIQQ
+147 QDT
-152 NADSYLKKYSKNLV
+152 DSYLKKYSKNLV

-178 GRGQEIERVS
+178 GRAEEIERVS

-208 KTAIAEGIALEIAH
+208 KTAIAEGIALQIAQ
-222 KRAPKAL
+222 KKAPKAL
-229 HSAQIFALDIGDM
+229 HNAQIFALDIGDM

-249 GDFEKRLKGILNEIS
+249 GDFEKRLKGVLNEVV
-264 QIPDAV
+264 QIENAV

-296 KPALAN
+296 KPALAS
-302 GLLRCIGATTY
+302 GSLRCIGATTY
-313 SEYKTHF
+313 SEYKMHF

-326 SRRFTKIEVNEP
+326 SRRFSKVEVDEP
-338 SLTDS
+338 SLLDS

-371 DLSDRYISEKY
+371 DLSHRYISEKF
-382 LPDKAIDL
+382 LPDKAIDI
-390 MDEVGANYKIHAHM
+390 MDEVGANYKIHAPTS
-404 GKKPKL
+404 KKPKL
-410 ITKEDIENIIS
+410 ITVEDIENIIS
-421 KSVNIPKSQIGSDE
+421 KSVNIPKSQVSSDE

-440 KLAQKL
+440 NLAQKL
-446 KTRIYAQDKAIDVL
+446 KSRIYAQDKAIDAL
-460 VDAIKMNKAGLGEVH
+460 VEAIKMNKAGLGEVH

-495 KELSK
+495 KEIAK
-500 VLGLHFEKFD
+500 ALGLHFEKFD

-521 KLIGSPA
+521 RLIGAPA

-561 DIYNILLQV
+561 DVYNILLQV
-570 MDNATLTDNSG
+570 MDNAMLTDNSG

-594 SNAGSKEAN
+594 SNVGSKEAN
-603 ILGFN
+603 VLGFN
-608 KVESSKHQKAL
+608 KIEASKHEKAL
-619 KDIFSPEFRSR
+619 KDVFSPEFRSR
-630 LDAVIDFATLGKK
+630 LDGVIAFDRLGKK

-650 KYIQDISISLKEKNI
+650 KYIQDINITLKEKNI
-665 SVSIDAKGLSNIASR
+665 ILDIDNKALSNIASR
-680 SLDNSLG
+680 GIDNALG

-699 KRKLSDEILFGRL
+699 KRKLSDEILFGKL
-712 KNGGEVKITTDK
+712 KNGDSVKITTSKD
-724 NGLKVNFLKKSL
+724 GLKLNFK

>member
-1 MNHLISPNL
+1 MNHLISANL
-10 TQTINTA
+10 TQTINNA
-17 VENAREMKHEMLTI
+17 VESAREMRHEMLTI
-31 EHIFLAILHNAKG
+31 EHIFLAILNNHKG

-50 FGANTSQMEKLIR
+50 FGANISQMQKLIR
-63 IYLANHIPISQ
+63 IYLSNHLPISKT
-74 AQEVSLPTQT
+74 QEISLPTQT

-112 VFILQEEESYSA
+112 AFILQEEDSYSA

-136 ILEMIANEEKY
+136 ILEFITSEEKE
-147 QDIQQ
+147 QDTQ
-152 NADSYLKKYSKNLV
+152 NADSYLRKYSKNLV
-166 QLAKEGKIDPVI
+166 ELAKEGKIDPVI
-178 GRGQEIERVS
+178 GRAEEIERVS

-208 KTAIAEGIALEIAH
+208 KTAIAEGIALQIAQ
-222 KRAPKAL
+222 KKAPKAL
-229 HSAQIFALDIGDM
+229 HNAQIFALDIGDM

-249 GDFEKRLKGILNEIS
+249 GDFEKRLKGVLNEVVEI
-264 QIPDAV
+264 DNAV

-296 KPALAN
+296 KPALAS
-302 GLLRCIGATTY
+302 GSLRCIGATTY
-313 SEYKTHF
+313 NEYKTHF

-326 SRRFTKIEVNEP
+326 SRRFSKVEVNEP
-338 SLTDS
+338 SLLDS

-371 DLSDRYISEKY
+371 DLSHRYISEKF
-382 LPDKAIDL
+382 LPDKAIDI
-390 MDEVGANYKIHAHM
+390 MDEVGANYKIHAPTS
-404 GKKPKL
+404 KKPKL
-410 ITKEDIENIIS
+410 INVEDIENIIS
-421 KSVNIPKSQIGSDE
+421 KSVNIPKSQVSSDE

-440 KLAQKL
+440 NLAQKL
-446 KTRIYAQDKAIDVL
+446 KSRIYAQDKAIDAL
-460 VDAIKMNKAGLGEVH
+460 VEAIKMNKAGLGEVH

-495 KELSK
+495 KEIAK
-500 VLGLHFEKFD
+500 ALGLHFEKFD

-521 KLIGSPA
+521 RLIGAPA

-561 DIYNILLQV
+561 DVYNILLQV
-570 MDNATLTDNSG
+570 MDNAMLTDNSG

-594 SNAGSKEAN
+594 SNVGSKEAN
-603 ILGFN
+603 VLGFN
-608 KVESSKHQKAL
+608 KIEGSKHEKAL
-619 KDIFSPEFRSR
+619 KDVFSPEFRSR
-630 LDAVIDFATLGKK
+630 LDGVIAFDHLGKK

-650 KYIQDISISLKEKNI
+650 KYIQDINITLKEKNI
-665 SVSIDAKGLSNIASR
+665 VLDIDNKALSNIASR
-680 SLDNSLG
+680 GIDNALG

-699 KRKLSDEILFGRL
+699 KRKLSDEILFGKL
-712 KNGGEVKITTDK
+712 KNGGSVKVTTSKD
-724 NGLKVNFLKKSL
+724 GLKLNFK

>member
-1 MNHLISPNL
+1 MNHLISANL
-10 TQTINTA
+10 TQTINNA
-17 VENAREMKHEMLTI
+17 VESAREMRHEMLTI
-31 EHIFLAILHNAKG
+31 EHIFLAILNNHKG

-50 FGANTSQMEKLIR
+50 FGANISQMQKLIR
-63 IYLANHIPISQ
+63 IYLSNHLPISKT
-74 AQEVSLPTQT
+74 QEISLPTQT

-112 VFILQEEESYSA
+112 AFILQEEDSYSA

-136 ILEMIANEEKY
+136 ILEFITSEEKE
-147 QDIQQ
+147 Q
-152 NADSYLKKYSKNLV
+152 NTQNTDSYLRKYSKNLV
-166 QLAKEGKIDPVI
+166 ELAKEGKIDPVI
-178 GRGQEIERVS
+178 GRKEEIERVS

-208 KTAIAEGIALEIAH
+208 KTAIAEGIALQIAQ
-222 KRAPKAL
+222 KKAPKAL
-229 HSAQIFALDIGDM
+229 HNAQIFALDIGDM

-249 GDFEKRLKGILNEIS
+249 GDFEKRLKGVLNEVV
-264 QIPDAV
+264 QIENAV

-296 KPALAN
+296 KPALAS
-302 GLLRCIGATTY
+302 GSLRCIGATTY
-313 SEYKTHF
+313 NEYKTHF

-326 SRRFTKIEVNEP
+326 SRRFSKVEVNEP
-338 SLTDS
+338 SLLDS
-343 YAIIKELAP
+343 YAIIQELAP

-371 DLSDRYISEKY
+371 DLSHRYISEKF
-382 LPDKAIDL
+382 LPDKAIDI
-390 MDEVGANYKIHAHM
+390 MDEVGANYKIHAPTS
-404 GKKPKL
+404 KKPKL
-410 ITKEDIENIIS
+410 ISVEDIENIIS
-421 KSVNIPKSQIGSDE
+421 KSVNIPKSQVSSDE

-440 KLAQKL
+440 NLAQKL
-446 KTRIYAQDKAIDVL
+446 KSRIYAQDKAIDAL
-460 VDAIKMNKAGLGEVH
+460 VEAIKMNKAGLGEVH

-495 KELSK
+495 KEIAK
-500 VLGLHFEKFD
+500 ALGLHFEKFD

-521 KLIGSPA
+521 RLIGAPA

-561 DIYNILLQV
+561 DVYNILLQV
-570 MDNATLTDNSG
+570 MDNAMLTDNSG

-594 SNAGSKEAN
+594 SNVGSKEAN
-603 ILGFN
+603 VLGFN
-608 KVESSKHQKAL
+608 KIEGSKHEKAL
-619 KDIFSPEFRSR
+619 KDVFSPEFRSR
-630 LDAVIDFATLGKK
+630 LDGVIAFDRLGKK
-643 EFEKIAN
+643 EFERIAN
-650 KYIQDISISLKEKNI
+650 KYIQDINISLQEKNI
-665 SVSIDAKGLSNIASR
+665 LLDIDNKALNNIASR
-680 SLDNSLG
+680 GIDNALG

-699 KRKLSDEILFGRL
+699 KRKLSDEILFGKL
-712 KNGGEVKITTDK
+712 KNGGSVKITTSKD
-724 NGLKVNFLKKSL
+724 GLKLNFN

>member
-1 MNHLISPNL
+1 MSHLISANL
-10 TQTINTA
+10 TQTINNA
-17 VENAREMKHEMLTI
+17 VESAREMKHEMLTI
-31 EHIFLAILHNAKG
+31 EHIFLAILNNQKG
-44 EELLKA
+44 KELLKA
-50 FGANTSQMEKLIR
+50 FGANIPQMQKLIR
-63 IYLANHIPISQ
+63 IYLSNHLPISKT
-74 AQEVSLPTQT
+74 QEISLPTQT

-94 IEHAAN
+94 IEHATN

-112 VFILQEEESYSA
+112 AFILQEEDSYSA

-136 ILEMIANEEKY
+136 ILEFITSEENEQNT
-147 QDIQQ
+147 QDT
-152 NADSYLKKYSKNLV
+152 DSYLKKYSKNLV

-178 GRGQEIERVS
+178 GRAEEIERVS

-208 KTAIAEGIALEIAH
+208 KTAIAEGIALQIAQ
-222 KRAPKAL
+222 KKAPKAL
-229 HSAQIFALDIGDM
+229 HNAQIFALDIGDM

-249 GDFEKRLKGILNEIS
+249 GDFEKRLKGVLNEVV
-264 QIPDAV
+264 QIENAV

-296 KPALAN
+296 KPALAS
-302 GLLRCIGATTY
+302 GSLRCIGATTY
-313 SEYKTHF
+313 SEYKMHF

-326 SRRFTKIEVNEP
+326 SRRFSKVEVDEP
-338 SLTDS
+338 SLLDS

-371 DLSDRYISEKY
+371 DLSHRYISEKF
-382 LPDKAIDL
+382 LPDKAIDI
-390 MDEVGANYKIHAHM
+390 MDEVGANYKIHAPTS
-404 GKKPKL
+404 KKPKL
-410 ITKEDIENIIS
+410 ITVEDIENIIS
-421 KSVNIPKSQIGSDE
+421 KSVNIPKSQVSSDE

-440 KLAQKL
+440 NLAQKL
-446 KTRIYAQDKAIDVL
+446 KSRIYAQDKAIDAL
-460 VDAIKMNKAGLGEVH
+460 VEAIKMNKAGLGEVH

-495 KELSK
+495 KEIAK
-500 VLGLHFEKFD
+500 ALGLHFEKFD

-521 KLIGSPA
+521 RLIGAPA

-561 DIYNILLQV
+561 DVYNILLQV
-570 MDNATLTDNSG
+570 MDNAMLTDNSG

-594 SNAGSKEAN
+594 SNVGSKEAN
-603 ILGFN
+603 VLGFN
-608 KVESSKHQKAL
+608 KIEASKHEKAL
-619 KDIFSPEFRSR
+619 KDVFSPEFRSR
-630 LDAVIDFATLGKK
+630 LDGVIAFDRLGKK

-650 KYIQDISISLKEKNI
+650 KYIQDINITLKEKNI
-665 SVSIDAKGLSNIASR
+665 VLDIDNKALGNIASR
-680 SLDNSLG
+680 GIDNALG

-699 KRKLSDEILFGRL
+699 KRKLSDEILFGKL
-712 KNGGEVKITTDK
+712 KNGGSVKITTSKD
-724 NGLKVNFLKKSL
+724 GLKLNFK

>member
-1 MNHLISPNL
+1 MNHLISANL
-10 TQTINTA
+10 TQTINNA
-17 VENAREMKHEMLTI
+17 VESAREMRHEMLTI
-31 EHIFLAILHNAKG
+31 EHIFLAILNNQKG

-50 FGANTSQMEKLIR
+50 FGANISQMQKLIR
-63 IYLANHIPISQ
+63 IYLSNHLPISKN
-74 AQEVSLPTQT
+74 QEISLPTQT

-112 VFILQEEESYSA
+112 AFILQEEDSYSA

-136 ILEMIANEEKY
+136 ILEFITSEEKE
-147 QDIQQ
+147 Q
-152 NADSYLKKYSKNLV
+152 NTQNTDSYLRKYSKNLV
-166 QLAKEGKIDPVI
+166 ELAKEGKIDPVI
-178 GRGQEIERVS
+178 GRAEEIERVS

-208 KTAIAEGIALEIAH
+208 KTAIAEGIALQIAQ
-222 KRAPKAL
+222 KKAPKAL
-229 HSAQIFALDIGDM
+229 HNAQIFALDIGDM

-249 GDFEKRLKGILNEIS
+249 GDFEKRLKGVLNEVVEI
-264 QIPDAV
+264 DNAV

-296 KPALAN
+296 KPALAS
-302 GLLRCIGATTY
+302 GSLRCIGATTY
-313 SEYKTHF
+313 NEYKTHF

-326 SRRFTKIEVNEP
+326 SRRFSKVEVNEP
-338 SLTDS
+338 SLLDS

-371 DLSDRYISEKY
+371 DLSHRYISEKF
-382 LPDKAIDL
+382 LPDKAIDI
-390 MDEVGANYKIHAHM
+390 MDEVGANYKIHAPTS
-404 GKKPKL
+404 KKPKL
-410 ITKEDIENIIS
+410 ISVEDIENIIS
-421 KSVNIPKSQIGSDE
+421 KSVNIPKSQVSSDE

-440 KLAQKL
+440 NLAQKL
-446 KTRIYAQDKAIDVL
+446 KSRIYAQDKAIDAL
-460 VDAIKMNKAGLGEVH
+460 VEAIKMNKAGLGEVH

-495 KELSK
+495 KEIAK
-500 VLGLHFEKFD
+500 ALGLHFEKFD

-521 KLIGSPA
+521 RLIGAPA

-561 DIYNILLQV
+561 DVYNILLQV
-570 MDNATLTDNSG
+570 MDNAMLTDNSG

-594 SNAGSKEAN
+594 SNVGSKEAN
-603 ILGFN
+603 VLGFN
-608 KVESSKHQKAL
+608 KIEGTKHEKAL
-619 KDIFSPEFRSR
+619 KDVFSPEFRSR
-630 LDAVIDFATLGKK
+630 LDGVIAFDHLGKK

-650 KYIQDISISLKEKNI
+650 KYIQDINTTLKEKNI
-665 SVSIDAKGLSNIASR
+665 VLDIDNKALSNIASR
-680 SLDNSLG
+680 GIDNALG

-699 KRKLSDEILFGRL
+699 KRKLSDEILFGKL
-712 KNGGEVKITTDK
+712 KNGGSVKVTATKD
-724 NGLKVNFLKKSL
+724 GLKLNFK

>member
-1 MNHLISPNL
+1 MNHLISANL
-10 TQTINTA
+10 TQTINNA
-17 VENAREMKHEMLTI
+17 VESAREMRHEMLTI
-31 EHIFLAILHNAKG
+31 EHIFLAILNNHKG

-50 FGANTSQMEKLIR
+50 FGANISQMQKLIR
-63 IYLANHIPISQ
+63 IYLSNHLPISKT
-74 AQEVSLPTQT
+74 QEISLPTQT

-112 VFILQEEESYSA
+112 AFILQEEDSYSA

-136 ILEMIANEEKY
+136 ILEFITSEEKE
-147 QDIQQ
+147 Q
-152 NADSYLKKYSKNLV
+152 NTQNTDSYLRKYSKNLV
-166 QLAKEGKIDPVI
+166 ELAKEGKIDPVI
-178 GRGQEIERVS
+178 GRKEEIERVS

-208 KTAIAEGIALEIAH
+208 KTAIAEGIALQIAQ
-222 KRAPKAL
+222 KKAPKAL
-229 HSAQIFALDIGDM
+229 HNAQIFALDIGDM

-249 GDFEKRLKGILNEIS
+249 GDFEKRLKGVLNEVV
-264 QIPDAV
+264 QIENAV

-296 KPALAN
+296 KPALAS
-302 GLLRCIGATTY
+302 GSLRCIGATTY
-313 SEYKTHF
+313 NEYKTHF

-326 SRRFTKIEVNEP
+326 SRRFSKVEVNEP
-338 SLTDS
+338 SLLDS
-343 YAIIKELAP
+343 YAIIQELAP

-371 DLSDRYISEKY
+371 DLSHRYISEKF
-382 LPDKAIDL
+382 LPDKAIDI
-390 MDEVGANYKIHAHM
+390 MDEVGANYKIHAPTS
-404 GKKPKL
+404 KKPKL
-410 ITKEDIENIIS
+410 ISVEDIENIIS
-421 KSVNIPKSQIGSDE
+421 KSVNIPKSQVSSDE

-440 KLAQKL
+440 NLAQKL
-446 KTRIYAQDKAIDVL
+446 KSRIYAQDKAIDAL
-460 VDAIKMNKAGLGEVH
+460 VEAIKMNKAGLGEVH

-495 KELSK
+495 KEIAK
-500 VLGLHFEKFD
+500 ALGLHFEKFD

-521 KLIGSPA
+521 RLIGAPA

-561 DIYNILLQV
+561 DVYNILLQV
-570 MDNATLTDNSG
+570 MDNAMLTDNSG

-594 SNAGSKEAN
+594 SNVGSKEAN
-603 ILGFN
+603 VLGFN
-608 KVESSKHQKAL
+608 KIEGSKHEKAL
-619 KDIFSPEFRSR
+619 KDVFSPEFRSR
-630 LDAVIDFATLGKK
+630 LDGVIAFDRLGKK
-643 EFEKIAN
+643 EFERIAN
-650 KYIQDISISLKEKNI
+650 KYIQDINISLQEKNI
-665 SVSIDAKGLSNIASR
+665 VLDIDNKALNNIASR
-680 SLDNSLG
+680 GIDNALG

-699 KRKLSDEILFGRL
+699 KRKLSDEILFGKL
-712 KNGGEVKITTDK
+712 KNGGSVKITTSKD
-724 NGLKVNFLKKSL
+724 GLKLNFN

>member
-1 MNHLISPNL
+1 
-10 TQTINTA
+10 
-17 VENAREMKHEMLTI
+17 MKHEVLTI
-31 EHIFLAILHNAKG
+31 EHVFLAVLNNEKG
-44 EELLKA
+44 EELLKV
-50 FGANTSQMEKLIR
+50 FGVNISQMQKLIR
-63 IYLANHIPISQ
+63 VYLANHIPISQ
-74 AQEVSLPTQT
+74 AQEISLPTQT
-84 PALDRVFSSM
+84 PALDRVFTSM

-100 SNQKILEIADLL
+100 SNKKILEIADLL
-112 VFILQEEESYSA
+112 AFIIQEENSYSA

-136 ILEMIANEEKY
+136 ILEFITNNEEK
-147 QDIQQ
+147 QQ
-152 NADSYLKKYSKNLV
+152 NLQDSDSYLSKFSKNLIK
-166 QLAKEGKIDPVI
+166 LAKEGKIDPVI
-178 GRGQEIERVS
+178 GREKEIHRVS

-193 RKKNNPILIGEPGVG
+193 RKKNNPVLIGESGVG

-229 HSAQIFALDIGDM
+229 HCAEIFALDIGDM
-242 VAGSKYR
+242 IAGSKYR
-249 GDFEKRLKGILNEIS
+249 GDFEKRLKGVLNEIA
-264 QIPDAV
+264 QIPNAI

-313 SEYKTHF
+313 NEYKMHF

-326 SRRFTKIEVNEP
+326 SRRFTKVEVDEP
-338 SLTDS
+338 SLLHS
-343 YAIIKELAP
+343 YAIIKALAP
-352 IYEKYHHISYTP
+352 IYEKYHHISYSP

-371 DLSDRYISEKY
+371 DLSDRYINEKF

-390 MDEVGANYKIHAHM
+390 MDEVGANYSIH
-404 GKKPKL
+404 GTLSKKPKL
-410 ITKEDIENIIS
+410 ITKKDIENIIS
-421 KSVNIPKSQIGSDE
+421 KSVNIPKTEVNTDE
-435 RGLLK
+435 RSLLK
-440 KLAQKL
+440 TLAQKL
-446 KTRIYAQDKAIDVL
+446 KSRIYAQDKAIDTL
-460 VDAIKMNKAGLGEVH
+460 IEAIKMNKAGLGEVH

-500 VLGLHFEKFD
+500 ALGLHFEKFD
-510 MSEYMESHSVS
+510 MSEYMEAHSVS
-521 KLIGSPA
+521 RLIGAPA

-539 IDAIKKHPHCVL
+539 IDAIRKHPHCVL

-594 SNAGSKEAN
+594 SNVGSKDAN

-608 KVESSKHQKAL
+608 KIEGSKHQNAL

-630 LDAVIDFATLGKK
+630 LDGVIDFQKLGKK
-643 EFEKIAN
+643 EFERIAN
-650 KYIQDISISLKEKNI
+650 KYVQDINTLLKEKNI
-665 SVSIDAKGLSNIASR
+665 SVCIDKKALNDIASR
-680 SLDNSLG
+680 SVDHSLG
-687 AREIRRIIENEI
+687 AREIRRIIECEI
-699 KRKLSDEILFGRL
+699 KRKLSDEILFGKL
-712 KNGGEVKITTDK
+712 KNGGQVKITMDK
-724 NGLKVNFLKKSL
+724 NGLKLDFFKN

>member
-1 MNHLISPNL
+1 MNHLISANL
-10 TQTINTA
+10 TQTINNA
-17 VENAREMKHEMLTI
+17 VESAREMRHEMLTI
-31 EHIFLAILHNAKG
+31 EHIFLAILNNQKG

-50 FGANTSQMEKLIR
+50 FGANISQMQKLIR
-63 IYLANHIPISQ
+63 IYLSNHLPISKT
-74 AQEVSLPTQT
+74 QEISLPTQT

-112 VFILQEEESYSA
+112 AFILQEEDSYSA

-136 ILEMIANEEKY
+136 ILEFITSEEKE
-147 QDIQQ
+147 QNTQ
-152 NADSYLKKYSKNLV
+152 NADSYLRKYSKNLV
-166 QLAKEGKIDPVI
+166 ELAKEGKIDPVI
-178 GRGQEIERVS
+178 GRAEEIERVS

-208 KTAIAEGIALEIAH
+208 KTAIAEGIALQIAQ
-222 KRAPKAL
+222 KKAPKAL
-229 HSAQIFALDIGDM
+229 HNAQIFALDIGDM

-249 GDFEKRLKGILNEIS
+249 GDFEKRLKGVLNEVVEI
-264 QIPDAV
+264 DNAV

-296 KPALAN
+296 KPALAS
-302 GLLRCIGATTY
+302 GSLRCIGATTY
-313 SEYKTHF
+313 NEYKTHF

-326 SRRFTKIEVNEP
+326 SRRFSKVEVNEP
-338 SLTDS
+338 SLLDS

-371 DLSDRYISEKY
+371 DLSHRYISEKF
-382 LPDKAIDL
+382 LPDKAIDI
-390 MDEVGANYKIHAHM
+390 MDEVGANYKIHAPTS
-404 GKKPKL
+404 KKPKL
-410 ITKEDIENIIS
+410 ISVEDIENIIS
-421 KSVNIPKSQIGSDE
+421 KSVNIPKSQVSSDE

-440 KLAQKL
+440 NLAQKL
-446 KTRIYAQDKAIDVL
+446 KSRIYAQDKAIDAL
-460 VDAIKMNKAGLGEVH
+460 VEAIKMNKAGLGEVH

-495 KELSK
+495 KEIAK
-500 VLGLHFEKFD
+500 ALGLHFEKFD
-510 MSEYMESHSVS
+510 MSEYIESHSVS
-521 KLIGSPA
+521 RLIGAPA

-561 DIYNILLQV
+561 DVYNILLQV
-570 MDNATLTDNSG
+570 MDNAMLTDNSG

-594 SNAGSKEAN
+594 SNVGSKEAN
-603 ILGFN
+603 VLGFN
-608 KVESSKHQKAL
+608 KIEGTKHEKAL
-619 KDIFSPEFRSR
+619 KDVFSPEFRSR
-630 LDAVIDFATLGKK
+630 LDGVIAFDHLGKK

-650 KYIQDISISLKEKNI
+650 KYIQDINMTLKEKNI
-665 SVSIDAKGLSNIASR
+665 VLDIDNKALSNIASR
-680 SLDNSLG
+680 GIDNALG

-699 KRKLSDEILFGRL
+699 KRKLSDEILFGKL
-712 KNGGEVKITTDK
+712 KNGGSVKVTTSKD
-724 NGLKVNFLKKSL
+724 GLKLNFK

>member
-1 MNHLISPNL
+1 MNHLISANL
-10 TQTINTA
+10 TQTINNA
-17 VENAREMKHEMLTI
+17 VESAREMRHEMLTI
-31 EHIFLAILHNAKG
+31 EHIFLAILNNQKG

-50 FGANTSQMEKLIR
+50 FGANISQMQKLIR
-63 IYLANHIPISQ
+63 IYLSNHLPISKT
-74 AQEVSLPTQT
+74 QEISLPTQT

-112 VFILQEEESYSA
+112 AFILQEEDSYSA

-136 ILEMIANEEKY
+136 ILEFITSEEKE
-147 QDIQQ
+147 Q
-152 NADSYLKKYSKNLV
+152 NTQNTDSYLRKYSKNLV
-166 QLAKEGKIDPVI
+166 ELAKEGKIDPVI
-178 GRGQEIERVS
+178 GRAEEIERVS

-208 KTAIAEGIALEIAH
+208 KTAIAEGIALQIAQ
-222 KRAPKAL
+222 KKAPKAL
-229 HSAQIFALDIGDM
+229 HNAQIFALDIGDM

-249 GDFEKRLKGILNEIS
+249 GDFEKRLKGVLNEVVEI
-264 QIPDAV
+264 DNAV

-296 KPALAN
+296 KPALAS
-302 GLLRCIGATTY
+302 GSLRCIGATTY
-313 SEYKTHF
+313 NEYKTHF

-326 SRRFTKIEVNEP
+326 SRRFSKVEVNEP
-338 SLTDS
+338 SLLDS

-371 DLSDRYISEKY
+371 DLSHRYISEKF
-382 LPDKAIDL
+382 LPDKAIDI
-390 MDEVGANYKIHAHM
+390 MDEVGANYKIHAPTS
-404 GKKPKL
+404 KKPKL
-410 ITKEDIENIIS
+410 ISVEDIENIIS
-421 KSVNIPKSQIGSDE
+421 KSVNIPKSQVSSDE

-440 KLAQKL
+440 NLAQKL
-446 KTRIYAQDKAIDVL
+446 KSRIYAQDKAIDAL
-460 VDAIKMNKAGLGEVH
+460 VEAIKMNKAGLGEVH

-495 KELSK
+495 KEIAK
-500 VLGLHFEKFD
+500 ALGLHFEKFD

-521 KLIGSPA
+521 RLIGAPA

-561 DIYNILLQV
+561 DVYNILLQV
-570 MDNATLTDNSG
+570 MDNAMLTDNSG

-594 SNAGSKEAN
+594 SNVGSKEAN
-603 ILGFN
+603 VLGFN
-608 KVESSKHQKAL
+608 KIEGTKHEKAL
-619 KDIFSPEFRSR
+619 KDVFSPEFRSR
-630 LDAVIDFATLGKK
+630 LDGVIAFDHLGKK

-650 KYIQDISISLKEKNI
+650 KYIQDINMTLKEKNI
-665 SVSIDAKGLSNIASR
+665 VLDIDNKALSNIASR
-680 SLDNSLG
+680 GIDNALG

-699 KRKLSDEILFGRL
+699 KRKLSDEILFGKL
-712 KNGGEVKITTDK
+712 KNGGSVKVTATKD
-724 NGLKVNFLKKSL
+724 GLKLNFK